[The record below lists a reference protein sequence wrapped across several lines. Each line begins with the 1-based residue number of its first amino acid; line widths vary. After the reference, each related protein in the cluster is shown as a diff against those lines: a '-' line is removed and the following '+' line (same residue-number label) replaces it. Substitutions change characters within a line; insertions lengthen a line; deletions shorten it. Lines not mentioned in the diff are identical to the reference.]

1 MGLQCI
7 HGYDIITV
15 ASKKERKKKMK
26 KLWLLLISVLLM
38 ATVQAAETGWQE
50 KALEFAREKGL
61 WTEETLAMPEEPI
74 NRGLVVFALAKLN
87 GEPEEKEACFS
98 DVSPE
103 AAYAPAVGWAAVQG
117 IIQGDG
123 SGSFYPEQPATREEL
138 AVMTYRFLTFAIG
151 TAGEGKAQLSFAD
164 KLQIS
169 GFAEKAVAQLK
180 DLEIFTGEIFRPK
193 EEATV
198 AEAAVVL
205 QRVDKLINSKNTAEI
220 KTIPAFDGY
229 PLTGKL
235 DLPAG
240 GTAEKLVIFVNGS
253 GPNTYDNRRTA
264 GDKEFNYFDLFA
276 QNLTAEGIA
285 FFRYNTR
292 GVTPGEKPPMF
303 MEVDDEAYQT
313 YLPENS
319 VRDIEAMVRFLKED
333 DRLKEAKVLLLG
345 WSEGTMIAPAAA
357 ARGNVPIDALL
368 LAGYCNDTMEEILE
382 WQQSGGSGM
391 VFYCQYFDY
400 DGDGTVSKEEFEQ
413 DRYGLRDYV
422 GAAFEE
428 IDADQD
434 GRLTEKDFALLLKES
449 REAVFRAFESG
460 DDQWLKANYG
470 VQLTGAWYQ
479 QHLRFAPNRETLPKL
494 SLPIHIFHGTSDAN
508 VSVQGVYEIQ
518 AAFEKLG
525 KDNLT
530 AHCYEGFDHD
540 LNYMQ
545 YISSGTLPQSF
556 ADIFRI
562 CKEL

>member
-1 MGLQCI
+1 
-7 HGYDIITV
+7 
-15 ASKKERKKKMK
+15 MK
-26 KLWLLLISVLLM
+26 KLWLLLIFVLLM
-38 ATVQAAETGWQE
+38 ATAQAEETGWAE
-50 KALEFAREKGL
+50 EALEFAREKGL
-61 WTEETLAMPEEPI
+61 LTEETLAMPEEPI
-74 NRGLVVFALAKLN
+74 NRGQVVFALAKLK
-87 GEPEEKEACFS
+87 GEQEEKGTYFS
-98 DVSPE
+98 DVPSE
-103 AAYAPAVGWAAVQG
+103 AAYAPAVSWAAARG

-123 SGSFYPEQPATREEL
+123 SGRFYPERPATREEL
-138 AVMTYRFLTFAIG
+138 ALMTYRYLTFAIG
-151 TAGEGKAQLSFAD
+151 TVEKIQAQPLFAD
-164 KLQIS
+164 GSQIS
-169 GFAEKAVAQLK
+169 GFAEKAVVQLK
-180 DLEIFTGEIFRPK
+180 GLGVFTGEIFRPK

-205 QRVDKLINSKNTAEI
+205 RRADKLINMQSITEI

-253 GPNTYDNRRTA
+253 GPNTYDNRRAA

-319 VRDIEAMVRFLKED
+319 VRDIEAMIQSLKED
-333 DRLKEAKVLLLG
+333 DRLKKAKVLLLG
-345 WSEGTMIAPAAA
+345 WSEGTMIAPAVA

-382 WQQSGGSGM
+382 WQQGGGSSM
-391 VFYCQYFDY
+391 VFYRQYFDY
-400 DGDGTVSKEEFEQ
+400 DGDGAVSKEEFEQ
-413 DRYGLRDYV
+413 DRYGLKDYV

-428 IDADQD
+428 IDADPD

-449 REAVFRAFESG
+449 REAVFRAFENG
-460 DDQWLKANYG
+460 DDQWLRENYG
-470 VQLTGAWYQ
+470 VRLTSAWYQ
-479 QHLRFAPNRETLPKL
+479 QHLRFAPNREILPKL
-494 SLPIHIFHGTSDAN
+494 SLPIHIFHGSSDAN

-518 AAFEKLG
+518 SAFEKLG
-525 KDNLT
+525 KGNLT
-530 AHCYEGFDHD
+530 THYYEGFDHD

-556 ADIFRI
+556 TDIFQI